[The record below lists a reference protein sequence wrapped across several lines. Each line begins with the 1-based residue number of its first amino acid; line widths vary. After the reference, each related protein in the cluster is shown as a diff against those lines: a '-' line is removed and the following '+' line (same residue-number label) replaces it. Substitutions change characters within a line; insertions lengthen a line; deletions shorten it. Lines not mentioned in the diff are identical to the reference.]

1 MVGFEGQE
9 GWRGGE
15 EVSTK
20 VNGRDAR
27 SAGVLSQ
34 RSRLAGVPP
43 SVLGGEAVGAGLR
56 GRVGLMRGGGRTW
69 RRWAELIEWM

>member
-20 VNGRDAR
+20 VNGRDAA

-43 SVLGGEAVGAGLR
+43 SVLGGGKLLVLGSEG
-56 GRVGLMRGGGRTW
+56 
-69 RRWAELIEWM
+69 ESDS

>member
-20 VNGRDAR
+20 VNGRDAA

-43 SVLGGEAVGAGLR
+43 SVLGGELLVLGSEG
-56 GRVGLMRGGGRTW
+56 
-69 RRWAELIEWM
+69 ESDS

>member
-20 VNGRDAR
+20 VNGRDAA

-43 SVLGGEAVGAGLR
+43 SVLGGGSCWCWAQRASRTHERWRKDMAKVG
-56 GRVGLMRGGGRTW
+56 
-69 RRWAELIEWM
+69 